1 LSRKQL
7 LALSCCSLVIWTVAN
22 GVVVL
27 LPVYATQ
34 LGAAPAAVGYYMAL
48 TYVALTAG
56 SVAAGTLSDRLGHR
70 KRLLVVVGLAGIPAA
85 WLIGHATNAWQLAVL
100 ATAVLFV
107 IGMGVVLIGILAGLF
122 ADEAQRGQ
130 VFGVLG
136 LTAPLAG
143 LIAGLVTGPIADRWG
158 FPTMFAA
165 LGLVCGFWPLMGLL
179 VEDKAVAPVP
189 PGTPAS
195 ARQRPGL
202 GCGLYLLLL
211 GGTVAVSAGFV
222 RVLGTSLAMEELGF
236 SAAAISSTGAVG
248 GAVVLPLLPLVG
260 WLSDRLGRRRFLAL
274 SYLGGTVGLLVLAV
288 SVSLWHFWVAACLVS
303 VLFNVYNSLAP
314 ALVTDLVPQAS
325 LGTGMSLF
333 GATGWVGG
341 IIGFAVT
348 GQAVQSLGMRTTFI
362 LGAFLPALAI
372 LLLIPIRPTRREDG
386 IADLAPLR
394 AR

>member
-1 LSRKQL
+1 
-7 LALSCCSLVIWTVAN
+7 
-22 GVVVL
+22 
-27 LPVYATQ
+27 
-34 LGAAPAAVGYYMAL
+34 M
-48 TYVALTAG
+48 
-56 SVAAGTLSDRLGHR
+56 
-70 KRLLVVVGLAGIPAA
+70 VGLMGIPAA
-85 WLIGHATNAWQLAVL
+85 WLIGRATQAWELAVL
-100 ATAVLFV
+100 AAAFLFAAG
-107 IGMGVVLIGILAGLF
+107 IGVVLVGILAGLF
-122 ADEAQRGQ
+122 ADEAHRGK

-158 FPTMFAA
+158 YPTMFGA
-165 LGLVCGFWPLMGLL
+165 LGLVCGIWPLMGLL
-179 VEDKAVAPVP
+179 VEDKAVAPALRS
-189 PGTPAS
+189 TTAS
-195 ARQRPGL
+195 ARKRPGF
-202 GCGLYLLLL
+202 GGGLYLLLL

-222 RVLGTSLAMEELGF
+222 RVLGTALAMEELGF

-248 GAVVLPLLPLVG
+248 GAVILPLLPLVG

-274 SYLGGTVGLLVLAV
+274 SYLGGTGGLLVLTA

-341 IIGFAVT
+341 ILGFAVA
-348 GQAVQSLGMRTTFI
+348 GQAVQSLGMKTTLI
-362 LGAFLPALAI
+362 LGAFLPVLAI
-372 LLLIPIRPTRREDG
+372 LLLIPIRPTQRQDG
-386 IADLAPLR
+386 GAELAPLI